1 MQENNVQEAKN
12 LTQGNVLS
20 TLLKF
25 AVPVLLAMFLQ
36 ALYGGVDLLVVGQF
50 GTTQDVSGVSTG
62 SMLLHTLTSL
72 IFGLT
77 MGVTVFVG
85 QKIGEG
91 KPDDAGK
98 AIGTGIVLFSILGLL
113 ISALTIIFT
122 KQLATLMHAPKE
134 AFVQTCHYIQ
144 VCGAGLIFIVFYNL
158 LGAIFRGIGDSKTPL
173 ITVAIA
179 CVVNIIA
186 DLIFVAVFNLGAFG
200 AALATILAQA
210 LSVIFSLLII
220 IKKYVR
226 SRHALLK
233 ALTRPFLGFV
243 LNPKSKTVKLPFN
256 FHRKYIKLDSY
267 FIRVELKIGT
277 PIALQDFLVGIS
289 FLVIQTVVN
298 SLGLIAS
305 AGVGVAEKVCGF
317 IMLIPSAIS
326 QSLSAFVAQNIG
338 AGLLKRAKLSLKS
351 GIGISL
357 AMACF
362 IGTFSF
368 FRGDI
373 LASIFSKDLDVIA
386 SGHMYL
392 KAYAIDTFLTSFM
405 FCFVGYFN
413 GMGKT
418 FFTMIQGLIGGIAIR
433 IPMVF
438 IMKSLPQTNLFLI
451 GLSTPIA
458 TFCQII
464 MCFAY
469 YFVIRKK
476 EKLA

>member
-1 MQENNVQEAKN
+1 MKETNTKEIKN

-72 IFGLT
+72 IIGLT

-98 AIGTGIVLFSILGLL
+98 AIGTGIVLFSILGILV
-113 ISALTIIFT
+113 SALTIIFT

-179 CVVNIIA
+179 CVVNIFA
-186 DLIFVAVFNLGAFG
+186 DLLFVAVFNLGAFG

-210 LSVIFSLLII
+210 LSVIISLLII
-220 IKKYVR
+220 IKK
-226 SRHALLK
+226 
-233 ALTRPFLGFV
+233 
-243 LNPKSKTVKLPFN
+243 SKTIKLPFN

-392 KAYAIDTFLTSFM
+392 KAYAIDTFFTSFM

-476 EKLA
+476 EKYIF

>member
-1 MQENNVQEAKN
+1 MKETKN

-20 TLLKF
+20 TLLQF
-25 AVPVLLAMFLQ
+25 AIPVLLAMFLQ
-36 ALYGGVDLLVVGQF
+36 ALYGGIDLLIVGQF

-72 IFGLT
+72 IVGLT
-77 MGVTVFVG
+77 MGITVFVG

-91 KPDDAGK
+91 KPEKAGK
-98 AIGTGIVLFSILGLL
+98 TIGSGIVLFTILGIILSL
-113 ISALTIIFT
+113 VVIIFT
-122 KQLATLMHAPKE
+122 KPLARILHAPEE
-134 AFVQTCHYIQ
+134 AFMQTCQYIQ
-144 VCGAGLIFIVFYNL
+144 ICGAGLLFIVFYNL

-173 ITVAIA
+173 LTVFIA
-179 CVVNIIA
+179 CIVNIFA
-186 DLIFVAVFNLGAFG
+186 DLIFVAIFKMGAFG
-200 AALATILAQA
+200 AALATVLAQA
-210 LSVIFSLLII
+210 LSVLVSLMII
-220 IKKYVR
+220 IKRGK
-226 SRHALLK
+226 
-233 ALTRPFLGFV
+233 
-243 LNPKSKTVKLPFN
+243 KTKLPFE
-256 FHRKYIKLDSY
+256 FHKSYIKLDGY
-267 FIRVELKIGT
+267 YCKQQIKIGT

-338 AGLLKRAKLSLKS
+338 AGLEKRAKLSLKC
-351 GIGISL
+351 GIAISL

-373 LASIFSKDLDVIA
+373 LAGIFSKDVAVIA
-386 SGHMYL
+386 SGHIYL
-392 KAYAIDTFLTSFM
+392 KAYAIDTFLTSFL
-405 FCFVGYFN
+405 FCFIGYFN

-418 FFTMIQGLIGGIAIR
+418 FFTMIQGLVGGIAIR

-438 IMKSLPQTNLFLI
+438 IMKNLPNTNLFLI

-458 TFCQII
+458 TFCQIL

-469 YFVIRKK
+469 YFMLRKK
-476 EKLA
+476 TKLKAI

>member
-1 MQENNVQEAKN
+1 M
-12 LTQGNVLS
+12 
-20 TLLKF
+20 
-25 AVPVLLAMFLQ
+25 
-36 ALYGGVDLLVVGQF
+36 
-50 GTTQDVSGVSTG
+50 
-62 SMLLHTLTSL
+62 
-72 IFGLT
+72 
-77 MGVTVFVG
+77 
-85 QKIGEG
+85 
-91 KPDDAGK
+91 
-98 AIGTGIVLFSILGLL
+98 
-113 ISALTIIFT
+113 
-122 KQLATLMHAPKE
+122 
-134 AFVQTCHYIQ
+134 
-144 VCGAGLIFIVFYNL
+144 
-158 LGAIFRGIGDSKTPL
+158 
-173 ITVAIA
+173 
-179 CVVNIIA
+179 
-186 DLIFVAVFNLGAFG
+186 
-200 AALATILAQA
+200 
-210 LSVIFSLLII
+210 
-220 IKKYVR
+220 
-226 SRHALLK
+226 
-233 ALTRPFLGFV
+233 FV

>member
-1 MQENNVQEAKN
+1 MTKENSLIHGK
-12 LTQGNVLS
+12 VLPG
-20 TLLKF
+20 LLRF
-25 AVPVLLAMFLQ
+25 AIPVLAAMFLQ
-36 ALYGGVDLLVVGQF
+36 ALYGGADLLIVGQF
-50 GTTQDVSGVSTG
+50 GTTGDVSGVSTG
-62 SMLLHTLTSL
+62 SMLLHVLTNL
-72 IFGLT
+72 VVGLT

-85 QKIGEG
+85 QKIGEQ

-98 AIGTGIVLFSILGLL
+98 AIGSAILLFSVMGLVL
-113 ISALTIIFT
+113 SIFTVIFT
-122 KQLATLMHAPKE
+122 KPLALLLHAPAE
-134 AFVQTCHYIQ
+134 AFTETCQYIR

-173 ITVAIA
+173 ITVCIA
-179 CVVNIIA
+179 CVINILV
-186 DLIFVAVFNLGAFG
+186 DLLFVAVFKMGAFG
-200 AALATILAQA
+200 AAFATVIAQGF
-210 LSVIFSLLII
+210 SVLVSFFII
-220 IKKYVR
+220 ARK
-226 SRHALLK
+226 
-233 ALTRPFLGFV
+233 
-243 LNPKSKTVKLPFN
+243 KLPFN
-256 FHRKYIKLDSY
+256 FSRKYIRLDS
-267 FIRVELKIGT
+267 FFVRIELKLGL

-373 LASIFSKDLDVIA
+373 LASIFSKDLEVIA